1 MATAPSIFSVD
12 FSLSGLMFPAGSRRM
27 KMLSIIHLKTRVSV
41 VGKCLFQGQFH
52 QFFGRISLPK
62 LHHRKTK
69 LFQILWHL
77 HRTPS
82 IECYLFDVKFPP
94 QFINEVFDKAIM
106 SNITI
111 KSFQIILLFPDILQI
126 FLHQRLSCTYPI
138 YPFTH

>member
-69 LFQILWHL
+69 LFQVMRHL
-77 HRTPS
+77 HSPQIVKS
-82 IECYLFDVKFPP
+82 NFFDVKFPP
-94 QFINEVFDKAIM
+94 QFINEIFDKAIM

-111 KSFQIILLFPDILQI
+111 KSFQIILLFPDILQV
-126 FLHQRLSCTYPI
+126 FLHQKLSCTYPI
-138 YPFTH
+138 SPFTH